1 MKIFVLESL
10 RNEDP
15 KTGKYVHE
23 FLDKKGI
30 SNEFHTFHTKQELI
44 DLLGAIKIKSASE
57 DFQPFVHFDCHGN
70 ENGIAVVKKDN
81 TEELITWKD
90 IRTEFRN
97 IYMASKRKA
106 VICMSSCQGFNAIKL
121 VAQCEPCPY
130 DHVCGSFEKISFSDS
145 YYGYTKFYELILE
158 GKTIF
163 DSAVEVHNDDKHK
176 DMKFIGVNSQ
186 TLFKMAI
193 DGYLEKE
200 CTEEKLKEKKELY
213 QRILGQYGTL
223 DDNQKEYLEK
233 AFSLEGQKVI
243 IERCAETFFSL
254 K

>member
-10 RNEDP
+10 REKDP

-23 FLDKKGI
+23 FLDTKGI
-30 SNEFHTFHTKQELI
+30 ENEFHTFNTKQELI
-44 DLLGAIKIKSASE
+44 DLLGTIKIKAASE

-70 ENGIAVVKKDN
+70 ENGIAVVKKDG
-81 TEELITWKD
+81 TEELITWKE

-97 IYMASKRKA
+97 IYMTSKQKA
-106 VICMSSCQGFNAIKL
+106 VVCMSSCQGFNAVKM

-130 DHVCGSFEKISFSDS
+130 DHVCGSFEKISFADS
-145 YYGYTKFYELILE
+145 YNGYRKFYELILD

-163 DSAVEVHNDDKHK
+163 DAAVEVHNDDEFKK
-176 DMKFIGVNSQ
+176 MKFLGINSK

-200 CTEEKLKEKKELY
+200 CTEEKLNQKKELY

-223 DDNQKEYLEK
+223 NDNQKEYLEK